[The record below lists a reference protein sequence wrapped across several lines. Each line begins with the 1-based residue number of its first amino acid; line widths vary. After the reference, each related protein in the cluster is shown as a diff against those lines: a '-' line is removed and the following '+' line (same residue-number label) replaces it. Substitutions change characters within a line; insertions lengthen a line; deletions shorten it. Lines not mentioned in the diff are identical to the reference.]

1 MGASVDG
8 LQPGDPG
15 QIGRYRLLGRL
26 GEGGMGRVFLGVSPG
41 GRHVAVKLINPGQ
54 AGTHFRERFA
64 REIEAARRVGGFHT
78 APVVDADLDA
88 DPPWMVTAYIP
99 GPSLDDAVRERGSFG
114 ADELCRLGAG
124 LAEGLAAIHACGL
137 VHRDLK
143 PSNVILA
150 EDGPRIIDFGI
161 ARAVEASAMTT
172 AGAVFGTFAFM
183 SPEHVRGD
191 PVGPASD
198 VFSLG
203 CTLAFA
209 ATARAPFGED
219 SIVTVARRIAGESP
233 DLTGV
238 PSERGFRQVISEC
251 LVKSA
256 GDRPTTAA
264 LLARLTGTAPDE
276 AARPVSGD
284 PAPDRPWH
292 MPTADYGLPGANLGP
307 AAPGPPGRRSG
318 RRRMLLT
325 VGLAV
330 IVILGAGLGI
340 LLTRGG
346 PAKPSAGAHPSG
358 AASSSPRASSSPQAT
373 QRRALTPVGPPPSR
387 PDATLPDPGSK
398 GVDSVV
404 FSSDSVLAA
413 ADDNGKV
420 YLWDVTGH
428 LTATLPD
435 RSSSGVNDVAFSPPG
450 NSIAAAD
457 QNGQTFLWNAAS
469 GKLIAVFSDPGAAIY
484 SDTFGPKG
492 TVIAAGDS
500 SGSTLLF
507 NVASHGITAAVSDPG
522 SKGVSGIAFSA
533 DGSRLATSDYNGTT
547 YLWNTATGK
556 RVATL
561 TEPRV
566 GGRGVF
572 DVAFIDGGRL
582 ITSDDSG
589 NMYLWDLATGKITRT
604 LRPPGNIGGDGKIA
618 VSPDGG
624 FVAVVNGDGHA
635 YVWDLTTGKLVA
647 TFADPGSKGADGVA
661 FSPDGSFLATGDLN
675 GRTYLWNMNWL
686 G

>member
-1 MGASVDG
+1 
-8 LQPGDPG
+8 
-15 QIGRYRLLGRL
+15 
-26 GEGGMGRVFLGVSPG
+26 
-41 GRHVAVKLINPGQ
+41 
-54 AGTHFRERFA
+54 
-64 REIEAARRVGGFHT
+64 
-78 APVVDADLDA
+78 
-88 DPPWMVTAYIP
+88 
-99 GPSLDDAVRERGSFG
+99 
-114 ADELCRLGAG
+114 
-124 LAEGLAAIHACGL
+124 
-137 VHRDLK
+137 
-143 PSNVILA
+143 
-150 EDGPRIIDFGI
+150 
-161 ARAVEASAMTT
+161 MTT

-251 LVKSA
+251 LAKSP

-264 LLARLTGTAPDE
+264 LLARLTGAAPDE

-325 VGLAV
+325 AGLAV

-457 QNGQTFLWNAAS
+457 QNGETFLWNAAS

-561 TEPRV
+561 TEPRE

>member
-1 MGASVDG
+1 MEG
-8 LQPGDPG
+8 LRPGDPG

-26 GEGGMGRVFLGVSPG
+26 SEGGMGRVFLGVSPG

-99 GPSLDDAVRERGSFG
+99 GPSLGDAVRQRGPFG

-143 PSNVILA
+143 PGNVILA

-161 ARAVEASAMTT
+161 ARAFEASAMTT

-209 ATARAPFGED
+209 ATGRAPFGED
-219 SIVTVARRIAGESP
+219 SIVTVTGRIAGEPP

-238 PSERGFRQVISEC
+238 PSARGFRQVVSEC
-251 LVKSA
+251 LAKSPA
-256 GDRPTTAA
+256 SRPATEAI
-264 LLARLTGTAPDE
+264 LARLTRTDAGE
-276 AARPVSGD
+276 AAGPVSGD
-284 PAPDRPWH
+284 PVPDRPWH
-292 MPTADYGLPGANLGP
+292 APAADYGLPGADLGP
-307 AAPGPPGRRSG
+307 AAPGPPGRRP
-318 RRRMLLT
+318 RRRVLLT
-325 VGLAV
+325 AGLAA
-330 IVILGAGLGI
+330 IVLLGAGLGV
-340 LLTRGG
+340 LLTRGA
-346 PAKPSAGAHPSG
+346 PAGSRAGAHLSPG
-358 AASSSPRASSSPQAT
+358 TAALSPRASSSSAR
-373 QRRALTPVGPPPSR
+373 RRALKPVGPPPTR
-387 PDATLPDPGSK
+387 PAATLPDPGSK

-404 FSSDSVLAA
+404 FSSDRILAA
-413 ADDNGKV
+413 ADDNGTV
-420 YLWDVTGH
+420 YQWDVTGN
-428 LTATLPD
+428 LTGTLPD
-435 RSSSGVNDVAFSPPG
+435 RSSSGVNDVAFSPRG
-450 NSIAAAD
+450 NSLAAAD

-469 GKLIAVFSDPGAAIY
+469 GKLVTVFTDPGAAIY
-484 SDTFGPKG
+484 SDTFGPRG

-507 NVASHGITAAVSDPG
+507 SVASHRITAAVSDPG

-533 DGSRLATSDYNGTT
+533 DGSQLATSDYNGTT
-547 YLWNTATGK
+547 YLWGTATGK
-556 RVATL
+556 RAATL
-561 TEPRV
+561 ADPRA
-566 GGRGVF
+566 GGKGVF
-572 DVAFIDGGRL
+572 DVAFLGGGRL

-589 NMYLWDLATGKITRT
+589 NLYLWDLATGKVTRT

-635 YVWDLTTGKLVA
+635 YVWDLAAGTLAA

-661 FSPDGSFLATGDLN
+661 FSPDGRFLATGDLN
-675 GRTYLWNMNWL
+675 GHTYLWSMSWL